1 MTTASEILERRFR
14 ESRDHVL
21 LDTAGGRRFTYGA
34 YYANARRIA
43 ALWSSQGLE
52 PGDCVALHLPNG
64 PAYPCLYLAC
74 AIGGFVA
81 CPISPDLLPAA
92 VDDILALA
100 RPALVIRETPA
111 LDPGL
116 AAPADGDIR
125 FEGANAETFGIFF
138 SSGTTGRPKGI
149 CHRLESF
156 LGSALSFGRLAG
168 FSAKT
173 RLYHVLPMAYMAGF
187 HNTMLTPLLAG
198 ATLVEGPQFS
208 SRTALDFWSDP
219 VARKANTLSLVPSI
233 AAALCRLARDP
244 GQARA
249 AASGLRQVQSTAAP
263 LNAALRGSFLE
274 TFGLPLQ
281 DCYGVTELGGPL
293 TFQSHEAALAERPWV
308 QPLPELA
315 CRLKNDA
322 SGEPELWVRSP
333 FLMQGYLTET
343 GFQAPELEDGYFA
356 SGDIAELRST
366 ELRLIGR
373 SRDIIIRGGVNIAP
387 IALENAI
394 SLVQGVEDVAVVAG
408 QHDVWGEIAVAC
420 VLPGEAT
427 DREALARSIKAQ
439 CARTL
444 SKPEQPDRILFLEDF
459 PRTLAGKVKKKDLG
473 LQVGRILDGAA

>member
-343 GFQAPELEDGYFA
+343 GFQAPELEDGFSPAATSRSCEVPNSA
-356 SGDIAELRST
+356 SSGAAGTSSSAAALTSPRSPWRT
-366 ELRLIGR
+366 PSAWFRASRTSPWSPASTTFGARLPWPASCRVKPPIGRPWPARSRRSAHGR
-373 SRDIIIRGGVNIAP
+373 SRSRNNRTASSSSR
-387 IALENAI
+387 I
-394 SLVQGVEDVAVVAG
+394 S
-408 QHDVWGEIAVAC
+408 
-420 VLPGEAT
+420 
-427 DREALARSIKAQ
+427 REPWPAR
-439 CARTL
+439 
-444 SKPEQPDRILFLEDF
+444 
-459 PRTLAGKVKKKDLG
+459 
-473 LQVGRILDGAA
+473 